1 MADAVVPAAS
11 TPAKAAKPSGGRS
24 TARKVGLIGAI
35 VGVAAAGI
43 AAGVAAERAW
53 VRRSRAG
60 VEDPYADEP
69 FGRLPFDESL
79 TVTTADGVDLYVE
92 IVEPADGVTLD
103 FNDADPEPT
112 VIFVHGFCLDMGT
125 FHFQR
130 RLLDGGE
137 YRMVLYD
144 QPGHGKSGRL
154 SDGEYDLPALGEALR
169 DVIRETTTPDSDIV
183 LVGHSMGG
191 MAIMACA
198 ERYPEIFAN
207 RVVGVALISTSGGRV
222 QGVKLGGLPELI
234 SRTSAP
240 LLPVLSG
247 ASRMSGPMIDKA
259 RQASSDLAWLLTRRY
274 GFGGKQP
281 SPALVSYVER
291 MNSGTTTETVARY
304 LRTLS
309 SHARYPALAA
319 IADKPVLV
327 IVGDKDPI
335 LPLKHSEEIVRHLP
349 QAEMVVV
356 PDSGHVVLLEHAD
369 AVNEA
374 LLAFLAKV
382 MP

>member
-1 MADAVVPAAS
+1 MTDATVPAVGKAS
-11 TPAKAAKPSGGRS
+11 SGK
-24 TARKVGLIGAI
+24 ARKVGLIGALI
-35 VGVAAAGI
+35 GVAAAGV
-43 AAGVAAERAW
+43 AAGVAVERVL
-53 VRRSRAG
+53 VRRTRAG
-60 VEDPYADEP
+60 VEDPFTDEP
-69 FGRLPFDESL
+69 FGRLPFDEST
-79 TVTTADGVDLYVE
+79 TVTTADGVELYVE

-103 FNDADPEPT
+103 FKESEPEPT

-130 RLLDGGE
+130 TLLDGGE

-154 SDGEYDLPALGEALR
+154 ADGEYDLPALGEALR
-169 DVIRETTTPDSDIV
+169 DVINETTPRGDIV

-198 ERYPEIFAN
+198 ERYPELFAD
-207 RVVGVALISTSGGRV
+207 RVAGVVLISTSGGRME
-222 QGVKLGGLPELI
+222 GVKLGGLPDLI
-234 SRTSAP
+234 SRASAP

-247 ASRMSGPMIDKA
+247 ASRMSGPMIDRA

-274 GFGGKQP
+274 GFGGKLP
-281 SPALVSYVER
+281 SPSLVSYVEH
-291 MNSGTTTETVARY
+291 MNSGTPTETVARY

-327 IVGDKDPI
+327 ICGDKDPI

-349 QAEMVVV
+349 LAEMIVV
-356 PDSGHVVLLEHAD
+356 PDSGHVVMLEHAD

-374 LLAFLAKV
+374 LLEFLDKV